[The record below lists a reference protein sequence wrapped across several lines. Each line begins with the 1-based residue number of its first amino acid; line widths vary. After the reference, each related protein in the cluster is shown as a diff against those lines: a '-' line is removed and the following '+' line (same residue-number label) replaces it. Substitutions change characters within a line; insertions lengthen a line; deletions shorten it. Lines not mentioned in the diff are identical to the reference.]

1 MDISLE
7 EYIKEGLTARSA
19 VDLKKIKDL
28 VERIYESFEN
38 GGKII
43 AFGNGGSA
51 ADAQHF
57 VAELDGHF
65 STERKALPAIALTT
79 NTSSITAIGND
90 YSFDDI
96 FSRPVEALANKNDIV
111 FGISTSGN
119 SKNVINGILSA
130 KAKGA
135 YTVGLTGKKGGN
147 MRGLVDELFSVQS
160 DLTPI
165 IQEVHIAIIH
175 MICLEIDNKMTKV
188 RI

>member
-7 EYIKEGLTARSA
+7 EYIREGLAARSA
-19 VDLKKIKDL
+19 VDLNKIKL
-28 VERIYESFEN
+28 LANRIYESFGE

-65 STERKALPAIALTT
+65 SVERKAFPAIALTT

-96 FSRPVEALANKNDIV
+96 FSRPVEALTNKNDVV

-135 YTVGLTGKKGGN
+135 YTVGLTGKKGGK
-147 MRGLVDELFSVQS
+147 MRDLVNELFSVQS

-175 MICLEIDNKMTKV
+175 MICLEIDNKMVKEKV
-188 RI
+188 